1 MTVKKSFFDTAIFI
15 YALENNSTAAKN
27 LFQQSLTEGILGTST
42 ITIMEYATGCLK
54 YGKIERLNNFR
65 NFLRT
70 LMFDVVPV
78 NDVVAIKA
86 AEIRSKYQ
94 FFKPMDAL
102 QLATAFVSNADIFYT
117 NDKQLLQ
124 YKELT
129 IELAF

>member
-1 MTVKKSFFDTAIFI
+1 MKKSFFDTAIFI